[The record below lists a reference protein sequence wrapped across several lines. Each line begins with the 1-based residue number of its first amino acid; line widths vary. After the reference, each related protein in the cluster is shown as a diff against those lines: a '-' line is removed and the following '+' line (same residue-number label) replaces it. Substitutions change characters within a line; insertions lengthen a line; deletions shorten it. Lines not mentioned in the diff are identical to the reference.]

1 MRAGGAATVIPD
13 AELNAERLAAEV
25 QAVFGDSARLGQMAA
40 AARKLAKPDAARRIA
55 DEVLEA
61 AR

>member
-1 MRAGGAATVIPD
+1 V
-13 AELNAERLAAEV
+13 L
-25 QAVFGDSARLGQMAA
+25 GDEARLGEMAA
-40 AARKLAKPDAARRIA
+40 AARELAKPDAARRIA